1 MKSPYFSVKELVCKH
16 VYERYGEKAAM
27 FLDDKLIE
35 TLNVIREQILCA
47 PMTVNNLHAG
57 GNFTQR
63 GLRCNICEL
72 VKNKTDAGRLYLS
85 AHMLGKAVDC
95 NADGMT
101 AQEARRLIIE
111 KQELLPYPI
120 RLEDGVSW
128 LHIDL
133 YDNGKKEK
141 VYLFKA

>member
-16 VYERYGEKAAM
+16 VYERYGENAAM
-27 FLDDKLIE
+27 FLDEKLIE

-47 PMTVNNLHAG
+47 PMTVNNWHAG

-72 VKNKTDAGRLYLS
+72 VKSKTDARRLYLS

-95 NADGMT
+95 NVEGMT
-101 AQEARRLIIE
+101 AEEARRLIIA

-128 LHIDL
+128 LHIDV
-133 YDNGKKEK
+133 YNNGKGEK

>member
-1 MKSPYFSVKELVCKH
+1 MKSPYFSLKELVCKH
-16 VYERYGEKAAM
+16 VYERYGERAAM

-35 TLNVIREQILCA
+35 TLNMIREQILCA
-47 PMTVNNLHAG
+47 PMTVNNWHAG

-95 NADGMT
+95 TVDGMT
-101 AQEARRLIIE
+101 AEEARRLIIE

-133 YDNGKKEK
+133 YENGKKEK

>member
-1 MKSPYFSVKELVCKH
+1 MKSDYFSIKELVCKH
-16 VYERYGEKAAM
+16 VYERYGEGAAM
-27 FLDDKLIE
+27 FLDEKLIE

-47 PMTVNNLHAG
+47 PMTVNNWHTG

-95 NADGMT
+95 TVKGMT